1 MITARRPSFS
11 RFLLM
16 SSLLTGLLIL
26 LFAMTRWFDIPAG
39 NVTDWLVGIV
49 SVWWLLAITVI
60 PWNIYFDARTVM
72 ADAEISQQRGITVQ
86 ASQQQYA
93 LGIAKRSLIGAVFL
107 HLISALALYGIAA
120 SNISSVGYV
129 AAGAA
134 ILLTG
139 LRPALRGYEYIAQ
152 RLATIHEEVRFP
164 RDDIMLLKSQ
174 VNTLEYKIEQLNL
187 EEPDSWASAQVKHAK
202 HLERQIEQLKVE
214 LQSLSTN
221 NEAAHRQ
228 ISREIEHAVAQIS
241 TDGQFLEHARE
252 LIRFFKQA

>member
-16 SSLLTGLLIL
+16 SSLLTGLLIV

-39 NVTDWLVGIV
+39 DVTDWLVGIV

-72 ADAEISQQRGITVQ
+72 ADAEISQQRGIVVQ
-86 ASQQQYA
+86 ASQQDYA
-93 LGIAKRSLIGAVFL
+93 KSIAKKSLVGAVLL
-107 HLISALALYGIAA
+107 HLISAVALYGVAA
-120 SNISSVGYV
+120 SDISSVGYI

-139 LRPALRGYEYIAQ
+139 LRPALRGYEYVAQ

-164 RDDIMLLKSQ
+164 RDDIMLLKDK
-174 VNTLEYKIEQLNL
+174 VATLEYKIEQLNL
-187 EEPDSWASAQVKHAK
+187 EEADSWASEQVKQAK
-202 HLERQIEQLKVE
+202 HLARQIEQLNVE
-214 LQSLSTN
+214 LHMLNTN

-241 TDGQFLEHARE
+241 TDGQFLDHARE

>member
-1 MITARRPSFS
+1 MIAARRPSFS

-39 NVTDWLVGIV
+39 DVTDWLVGII
-49 SVWWLLAITVI
+49 SVWWLLAITII
-60 PWNIYFDARTVM
+60 PWNIYFDARTVI

-86 ASQQQYA
+86 ASQQHYA
-93 LGIAKRSLIGAVFL
+93 ASIAKRSLVGAVLL
-107 HLISALALYGIAA
+107 HVISAGVLYAIAA

-139 LRPALRGYEYIAQ
+139 LRPALRGYEYVAQ

-164 RDDIMLLKSQ
+164 RDDIQLLKHQ
-174 VNTLEYKIEQLNL
+174 VASLESKIEQLDL
-187 EEPDSWASAQVKHAK
+187 EEADSWASQQVKHAK
-202 HLERQIEQLKVE
+202 QLEHQIEQLKVE
-214 LQSLSTN
+214 LQSLNTN

>member
-1 MITARRPSFS
+1 MIAARRPSFS

-39 NVTDWLVGIV
+39 DVTDWLVGII
-49 SVWWLLAITVI
+49 SVWWLLAITII
-60 PWNIYFDARTVM
+60 PWNIYFDARTVI

-86 ASQQQYA
+86 ASQQHYA
-93 LGIAKRSLIGAVFL
+93 ASIAKRSLVGAILL
-107 HLISALALYGIAA
+107 HLVSAGVLYTIAA

-139 LRPALRGYEYIAQ
+139 LRPALRGYEYVAQ

-164 RDDIMLLKSQ
+164 RDDIQLLKHQ
-174 VNTLEYKIEQLNL
+174 VASLESKIEQLDL
-187 EEPDSWASAQVKHAK
+187 EEADSWASQQVKHAK
-202 HLERQIEQLKVE
+202 QLERQIEQLKVE
-214 LQSLSTN
+214 LQSLSTS
-221 NEAAHRQ
+221 NEASHRQ